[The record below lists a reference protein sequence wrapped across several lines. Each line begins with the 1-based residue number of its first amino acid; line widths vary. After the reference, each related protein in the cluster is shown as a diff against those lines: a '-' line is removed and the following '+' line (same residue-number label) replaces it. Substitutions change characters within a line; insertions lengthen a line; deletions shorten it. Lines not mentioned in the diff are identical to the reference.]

1 MNPMFYLFLWLQR
14 WGSYPAYLRSS
25 LGRAKHWVETVFKGL
40 TVAAR
45 LWLYEEM
52 LQLLVQKQLLMS
64 DTMDVLS

>member
-1 MNPMFYLFLWLQR
+1 MFYLFLWLQR

-25 LGRAKHWVETVFKGL
+25 LGRAKRWVKAGFKGL
-40 TVAAR
+40 TVTVR
-45 LWLYEEM
+45 LWLHEEM

>member
-1 MNPMFYLFLWLQR
+1 M
-14 WGSYPAYLRSS
+14 
-25 LGRAKHWVETVFKGL
+25 GRAKRWVETAFNGL

-64 DTMDVLS
+64 ATMDVLS